1 MRKLIATVLAC
12 TAVLGLSA
20 CSSNTDVVGSQIS
33 FDHGNLVLHA
43 SGHADA
49 QVGSDGSLSIDGKI
63 VAVDPGQRELL
74 QRYYRETVD
83 AVATSRVLSEQG
95 RKMGTHAVGDI
106 LASVLQGKSDDADK
120 QMETESKKV
129 VASANQLCADFKTM
143 NDTRKAIVAQM
154 PTFAPYATAS
164 DDMHCKVKDST
175 TINIDGNSP
184 ASATTSTQTID

>member
-1 MRKLIATVLAC
+1 MS
-12 TAVLGLSA
+12 SA
-20 CSSNTDVVGSQIS
+20 AKSASTD
-33 FDHGNLVLHA
+33 GNLVLHA

-143 NDTRKAIVAQM
+143 NDTQQGDRCADAGLC
-154 PTFAPYATAS
+154 TLR
-164 DDMHCKVKDST
+164 
-175 TINIDGNSP
+175 DGQRRH
-184 ASATTSTQTID
+184 ALQGQGLDHHQYRWQLTCLATTSTQTID